1 MKLAALALV
10 LLASLFASLTHG
22 MAAAPAC
29 VEMLALDSQPD
40 ADGVDASGSSG
51 APVSPDD
58 AHCGFGM
65 LASHRP
71 DVGPR
76 DRTVARV
83 GGKATDLLLGRDL
96 MPDQRPPDPTR
107 I

>member
-1 MKLAALALV
+1 MKFAAFALI

-40 ADGVDASGSSG
+40 ADGVDASDSSD
-51 APVSPDD
+51 APASPDD

-65 LASHRP
+65 MASHRP
-71 DVGPR
+71 EVRPR

-83 GGKATDLLLGRDL
+83 SGQATDLLLGRDC